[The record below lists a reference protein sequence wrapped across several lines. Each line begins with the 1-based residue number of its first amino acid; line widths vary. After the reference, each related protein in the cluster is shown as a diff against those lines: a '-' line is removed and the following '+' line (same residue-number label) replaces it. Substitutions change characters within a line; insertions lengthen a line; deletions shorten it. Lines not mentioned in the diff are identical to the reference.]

1 MAQLETDSKSSDKT
15 TQAESKRVSPF
26 EFRGDG
32 TEYFKIWIVNIFL
45 TLITLGIYSAWATV
59 RNNRYFYGNTFV
71 DGTSFSYL
79 AKPLQILKGRI
90 IAVVVFALFVGLAG
104 AFPVAGAILYLVLGF
119 AAPYIYNQSL
129 AFKMRN
135 TSYRNIQF
143 RFNGDYGEAFGVLVI
158 WPFLGLI
165 SLGLLYPLVLLKIQQ
180 YRTNQTA
187 YGTTQFVFSAQSKD
201 YYKIF
206 GNGVGISLG
215 LVVSFWILIWF
226 MTSII
231 SSPLVVTNIAT
242 LVAIGSLMFVVTYF
256 TVAFTNLVFINTT
269 LKEHGFNA
277 TLTLK
282 GYAKVIL
289 INILLIVIT
298 LGLYLPAAKV
308 RIMKYITSCIELHE
322 RGSLD
327 DFIAAEKESVSAL
340 GEQLGDVFDFSV

>member
-1 MAQLETDSKSSDKT
+1 MAQLETDLKSNNET
-15 TQAESKRVSPF
+15 TQVESERVLPF

-135 TSYRNIQF
+135 TSYKNIQF

-165 SLGLLYPLVLLKIQQ
+165 SLGLLYPLALLKMQQ
-180 YRTNQTA
+180 YRMNQTA

-327 DFIAAEKESVSAL
+327 NFIAAEKESVSAL

>member
-1 MAQLETDSKSSDKT
+1 MAQLKTDSKSSDKT
-15 TQAESKRVSPF
+15 TQAESKRVLPF

-135 TSYRNIQF
+135 TSYKNIQF

-187 YGTTQFVFSAQSKD
+187 YGTTQFVFSAQSKS

-206 GNGVGISLG
+206 GVGVGILLGILVFAMLVLNGLG
-215 LVVSFWILIWF
+215 L
-226 MTSII
+226 I
-231 SSPLVVTNIAT
+231 SPSGAAVLAGF
-242 LVAIGSLMFVVTYF
+242 VAYIFVATYF
-256 TVAFTNLVFINTT
+256 TVAFTNLVFINTS
-269 LKEHGFNA
+269 LKEHDFIA
-277 TLTLK
+277 SLTLR
-282 GYAKVIL
+282 GYVKVIL
-289 INILLIVIT
+289 INMFLIIIT

-327 DFIAAEKESVSAL
+327 DFIAAGKESVSAL

>member
-1 MAQLETDSKSSDKT
+1 M
-15 TQAESKRVSPF
+15 
-26 EFRGDG
+26 
-32 TEYFKIWIVNIFL
+32 
-45 TLITLGIYSAWATV
+45 
-59 RNNRYFYGNTFV
+59 
-71 DGTSFSYL
+71 
-79 AKPLQILKGRI
+79 
-90 IAVVVFALFVGLAG
+90 GLAG
-104 AFPVAGAILYLVLGF
+104 AFPIAGAILYLVLGF

-135 TSYRNIQF
+135 TSYKNIQF

-165 SLGLLYPLVLLKIQQ
+165 SLGLFYPFVLLKMHQ
-180 YRTNQTA
+180 YRMNQTA
-187 YGTTQFVFSAQSKD
+187 YGTTQFVFSAQVKS

-206 GNGVGISLG
+206 GIGVGILLG
-215 LVVSFWILIWF
+215 LLAFGMGVLIGLGL
-226 MTSII
+226 I
-231 SSPLVVTNIAT
+231 SPNGAAVLAGF
-242 LVAIGSLMFVVTYF
+242 VAYIFVATYF
-256 TVAFTNLVFINTT
+256 TVAFTNLVFISTS

-282 GYAKVIL
+282 GYVKVVL
-289 INILLIVIT
+289 INMLLIVIT

>member
-1 MAQLETDSKSSDKT
+1 MAQLETDLKSNDET
-15 TQAESKRVSPF
+15 TQAESKRVLPF

-71 DGTSFSYL
+71 DGASFSYL

-104 AFPVAGAILYLVLGF
+104 AFPIAGAILYLVLGF

-135 TSYRNIQF
+135 TSYKNIQF

-165 SLGLLYPLVLLKIQQ
+165 SLGLLYPLALLKMHQ
-180 YRTNQTA
+180 YRMNQTA
-187 YGTTQFVFSAQSKD
+187 YGTTQFVFSAQSKS

-206 GNGVGISLG
+206 GIGVGILLG
-215 LVVSFWILIWF
+215 I
-226 MTSII
+226 
-231 SSPLVVTNIAT
+231 
-242 LVAIGSLMFVVTYF
+242 
-256 TVAFTNLVFINTT
+256 LVFAMLEIGRA
-269 LKEHGFNA
+269 H
-277 TLTLK
+277 
-282 GYAKVIL
+282 V
-289 INILLIVIT
+289 
-298 LGLYLPAAKV
+298 
-308 RIMKYITSCIELHE
+308 
-322 RGSLD
+322 
-327 DFIAAEKESVSAL
+327 
-340 GEQLGDVFDFSV
+340 

>member
-1 MAQLETDSKSSDKT
+1 MAQLETDLKSNDET
-15 TQAESKRVSPF
+15 TNTESKRVLPL

-104 AFPVAGAILYLVLGF
+104 AFPVAGAVLYLVLGF

-135 TSYRNIQF
+135 TSYKNIQF

-165 SLGLLYPLVLLKIQQ
+165 SLGLFYPFVLLKMHQ
-180 YRTNQTA
+180 YRMNQTA
-187 YGTTQFVFSAQSKD
+187 YGTTQFVFSAQVKS

-206 GNGVGISLG
+206 GVGVGILLG
-215 LVVSFWILIWF
+215 ILVLAMLVLNGPGL
-226 MTSII
+226 M
-231 SSPLVVTNIAT
+231 SSNGAAVLAGF
-242 LVAIGSLMFVVTYF
+242 VAYVFVATYF
-256 TVAFTNLVFINTT
+256 TVAFTNLVFISTT

-282 GYAKVIL
+282 GYAKVVL
-289 INILLIVIT
+289 TNMLLIVIT

-308 RIMKYITSCIELHE
+308 RMMKYMMSCIELHE

>member
-1 MAQLETDSKSSDKT
+1 LASIQPGRQSETT
-15 TQAESKRVSPF
+15 
-26 EFRGDG
+26 
-32 TEYFKIWIVNIFL
+32 
-45 TLITLGIYSAWATV
+45 AT
-59 RNNRYFYGNTFV
+59 FYGNTFV
-71 DGTSFSYL
+71 DGASFSYL

-104 AFPVAGAILYLVLGF
+104 AFPIAGAILYLVLGF

-135 TSYRNIQF
+135 TSYKNIQF

-165 SLGLLYPLVLLKIQQ
+165 SLGLLYPLVLLKMQQ

-215 LVVSFWILIWF
+215 LVVSFWVLTWF

-231 SSPLVVTNIAT
+231 SSLLVATNIAI
-242 LVAIGSLMFVVTYF
+242 LVAIGSLMFVVAYF

-277 TLTLK
+277 TLTLG

-289 INILLIVIT
+289 INMLLIVIT

-308 RIMKYITSCIELHE
+308 RMMKYITSCIELHE

>member
-1 MAQLETDSKSSDKT
+1 MAQLETDLKSNDET
-15 TQAESKRVSPF
+15 TQTESKRVLPF

-90 IAVVVFALFVGLAG
+90 IAVVVFTLFVGLAG

-135 TSYRNIQF
+135 TSYKNIQF

-165 SLGLLYPLVLLKIQQ
+165 SLGLLYPFVLLKMHQ
-180 YRTNQTA
+180 YRMNQTA
-187 YGTTQFVFSAQSKD
+187 YGTTQFIFSAQVKS

-206 GNGVGISLG
+206 GIGVGVLLG
-215 LVVSFWILIWF
+215 LLAFGMVVLNGLMSFSNIAILIGF
-226 MTSII
+226 
-231 SSPLVVTNIAT
+231 
-242 LVAIGSLMFVVTYF
+242 GSYIFVMTYF
-256 TVAFTNLVFINTT
+256 TVAFTNLVFISTS

-289 INILLIVIT
+289 INMLLIVIT

-308 RIMKYITSCIELHE
+308 RMMRYITSCIELHE

>member
-1 MAQLETDSKSSDKT
+1 MAQLETDLKSNNET
-15 TQAESKRVSPF
+15 TQVESERVLSF

-32 TEYFKIWIVNIFL
+32 AEYFKIWIVNIFL

-90 IAVVVFALFVGLAG
+90 IAVIVFALFVGLAG
-104 AFPVAGAILYLVLGF
+104 AFPIAGAILYLVLGF

-135 TSYRNIQF
+135 TSYKNIQF

-165 SLGLLYPLVLLKIQQ
+165 SLGLFYPFVLLKMHQ
-180 YRTNQTA
+180 YRMNQTA
-187 YGTTQFVFSAQSKD
+187 YGTTQFVFSAQSKS

-206 GNGVGISLG
+206 GIGVGILLGILVFAMLVLNGLG
-215 LVVSFWILIWF
+215 L
-226 MTSII
+226 M
-231 SSPLVVTNIAT
+231 SPNGAAVLAGF
-242 LVAIGSLMFVVTYF
+242 VAYIFVVTYF
-256 TVAFTNLVFINTT
+256 TVAFTNLVFISTS

-277 TLTLK
+277 TLTLR
-282 GYAKVIL
+282 GYVKVVL
-289 INILLIVIT
+289 INMLLIVIT

>member
-1 MAQLETDSKSSDKT
+1 MAQLETDIISNVEI
-15 TQAESKRVSPF
+15 TQVEPKRVLPF

-45 TLITLGIYSAWATV
+45 TIITLGIYSAWATV

-104 AFPVAGAILYLVLGF
+104 AFPIAGAILYLGLVF
-119 AAPYIYNQSL
+119 AAPYIYNQSR

-135 TSYRNIQF
+135 TSYKNIQF
-143 RFNGDYGEAFGVLVI
+143 RFHGDYGEAFGILVI
-158 WPFLGLI
+158 WPFFTLI
-165 SLGLLYPLVLLKIQQ
+165 SLGLLYPMAVFRMND
-180 YRTNQTA
+180 YMVGCSA
-187 YGTTQFVFSAQSKD
+187 YGTTQFKFNAVAKD

-206 GNGVGISLG
+206 GIGVGISLG
-215 LVVSFWILIWF
+215 LLVFLMVLLTGF
-226 MTSII
+226 TS
-231 SSPLVVTNIAT
+231 SGGIAT
-242 LVAIGSLMFVVTYF
+242 LAGIGVAIFVVAYF
-256 TVAFTNLVFINTT
+256 TVALTNLVFISTT

-277 TLTLK
+277 TLTL
-282 GYAKVIL
+282 GAYAKVLL
-289 INILLIVIT
+289 INMLLIVIS

-308 RIMKYITSCIELHE
+308 RMMKYITSCIELHE

>member
-1 MAQLETDSKSSDKT
+1 MAQLKTDSKSSDKT
-15 TQAESKRVSPF
+15 TQAESKRVLPF

-135 TSYRNIQF
+135 TSYKNIQF

-158 WPFLGLI
+158 WPFVGLI
-165 SLGLLYPLVLLKIQQ
+165 SLGLLYPLVLLKMQQ

-206 GNGVGISLG
+206 GIGVGILLG
-215 LVVSFWILIWF
+215 LLAFGMVVLNGLMSF
-226 MTSII
+226 S
-231 SSPLVVTNIAT
+231 NIAI
-242 LVAIGSLMFVVTYF
+242 LAVFAAYIVVMTYF
-256 TVAFTNLVFINTT
+256 TVAFTNLVFINTK

-289 INILLIVIT
+289 INMFLIVIT

-308 RIMKYITSCIELHE
+308 RIMKYITSCIELNE